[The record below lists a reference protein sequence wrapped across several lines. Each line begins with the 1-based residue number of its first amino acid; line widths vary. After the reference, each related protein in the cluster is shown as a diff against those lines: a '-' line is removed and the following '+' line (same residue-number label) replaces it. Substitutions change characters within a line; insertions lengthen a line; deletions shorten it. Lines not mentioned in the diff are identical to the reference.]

1 MKLRDGRF
9 HRSLDGLVECQQEN
23 EYLKGVIKRLASM
36 EAFTVAFAANI
47 HSQEYK
53 ELRARMEYA
62 DGVEHKSESSGSVPM
77 SELTKLLDVWEYR
90 IGETN
95 LRTDYDR
102 GMEKG
107 FQICADGLR
116 RKMEQN
122 DTDEARSKTKGEV

>member
-1 MKLRDGRF
+1 MSYIDACIERSKECGMIDGP
-9 HRSLDGLVECQQEN
+9 EQ
-23 EYLKGVIKRLASM
+23 
-36 EAFTVAFAANI
+36 TVP
-47 HSQEYK
+47 
-53 ELRARMEYA
+53 
-62 DGVEHKSESSGSVPM
+62 SESTGSVPM

-116 RKMEQN
+116 RKIEQN
-122 DTDEARSKTKGEV
+122 DKESLRGSQKGSNEE

>member
-9 HRSLDGLVECQQEN
+9 HRSLEGLVECQQEN

-62 DGVEHKSESSGSVPM
+62 DKALNDKVSFGSKEEHNG
-77 SELTKLLDVWEYR
+77 
-90 IGETN
+90 
-95 LRTDYDR
+95 
-102 GMEKG
+102 
-107 FQICADGLR
+107 
-116 RKMEQN
+116 
-122 DTDEARSKTKGEV
+122 